1 MSNSKKLIIFLTAFF
16 ATLSFIILMSTL
28 FGQVL
33 QYNSQITDLSLKT
46 ITFIVFVSI
55 QGFLR
60 QKTLDKMMKDAKVDR
75 KIACPKFTLNQKSW
89 LYFVII
95 LIYYLPA
102 IKDRNLAYLN
112 AFSIGLSIVSLVLVE
127 LLLRWSNQT
136 TFIYFTD
143 KGLFING
150 MDLRLMVPV
159 IYGGQLFN
167 DSNLYT
173 YDQLFSYIHLG
184 EQIDIED
191 NYRRKIITI
200 KESPDNLKQIEGL
213 LKRKNIKAKKLHG

>member
-150 MDLRLMVPV
+150 MDLRLMVPI

-173 YDQLFSYIHLG
+173 YDHLFSYIHLG